1 MTSTNGNVKKRGN
14 IHQKSLIVSPSAA
27 SEKEIPPSNLVRPQ
41 AGVPVPVAE
50 ICKYSVPTPREAG
63 EMLTPAAHE
72 KERCADDATPK
83 AGGTECLHDGI
94 NPESSQFD
102 ALKSKSHS
110 GASVSSQ
117 SIGIEVA
124 RKNYQQL
131 AKGHLTHTSAASG
144 TSINPRTAKRS
155 RRGSATC
162 HQDGV
167 FLPDSG
173 MAPRIGPAGGVVN
186 STEASLT
193 DQQRDGRESSI
204 DDPVISTRPQ
214 YFAPSLVLPVSRES
228 KQPTSRRRA
237 LLDFE
242 TSVGV
247 PESNLTPPQVS
258 VSYPI
263 TAKDV
268 QPVPRKLAMSYTST
282 GSVNHAKCGIESFE
296 SAARSPTKNA
306 LEALFA
312 GCYDD
317 PSEWVEDMDLDSE
330 DEEVVAEDDTS
341 PDKMDVQNV
350 PVHADTSSKP
360 RLPSKPCIWAKVFP
374 FTKIASRD

>member
-1 MTSTNGNVKKRGN
+1 MTSTYGNVKKRGN
-14 IHQKSLIVSPSAA
+14 IHQKSLIVSPSAV
-27 SEKEIPPSNLVRPQ
+27 SEEEIPPSNLVRPQ

-173 MAPRIGPAGGVVN
+173 MAPRIGPTSGVVN
-186 STEASLT
+186 SAEASLT

-237 LLDFE
+237 LLDLE

-350 PVHADTSSKP
+350 PVHADTASKP